1 MTSPDTDL
9 IRALLGETGPSFELL
24 AEVDSTNRWLL
35 DVPLAESPAPPR
47 AVLAGRQ
54 HAGRGRR
61 GRSWLAEPGRS
72 VALSVAFERA
82 GHLPPA
88 SGLSLAVGCALASA
102 LAEHCDGLSL
112 KWPNDLLRHG
122 RKCGGILIESR
133 AGRASGDR
141 PILRVVVGVGLN
153 LFAPEDPRTLIAQP
167 AAGLFDREPTL
178 AIEALIAQATQAVA
192 TAWFEHERA
201 GLEPFLDIWRRFDAW
216 QGRQVELRDGDQVL
230 EWGEALGIDEQ
241 GALRLRTAAGERRI
255 LAGDLSL
262 RSSAQRRG

>member
-1 MTSPDTDL
+1 MTSPNPDL
-9 IRALLGETGPSFELL
+9 IRALLGEAGSRFELL

-35 DVPLAESPAPPR
+35 DAPLEGSPAPPR

-54 HAGRGRR
+54 LAGRGRR

-72 VALSVAFERA
+72 IALSVAFERA

-88 SGLSLAVGCALASA
+88 SGLSLAVGCALARA

-122 RKCGGILIESR
+122 RKCGGVLIESR
-133 AGRASGDR
+133 AGRASGER

-153 LFAPEDPRTLIAQP
+153 LFAPDDPHTLIAQP
-167 AAGLFDREPTL
+167 AAGLFERELSLP
-178 AIEALIAQATQAVA
+178 IEALIAKVTQAVA
-192 TAWFEHERA
+192 AAWFEHERA

-216 QGRQVELRDGDQVL
+216 QGQQVELRDGDQVL
-230 EWGEALGIDEQ
+230 EWGEALGIDQQ
-241 GALRLRTAAGERRI
+241 GALRLLTPAGERRI

-262 RSSAQRRG
+262 RPGSESRG